1 MHLFTPILYCE
12 KPKKYDWVSDKNFH
26 PAADEVDTY
35 QLYGIVV
42 HSGYSSDGGHYYTY
56 ARDLSVANNS
66 ESESGLATNSAF
78 VVEKCLNS
86 KKSMTIDHSSGKHY
100 SL

>member
-1 MHLFTPILYCE
+1 M
-12 KPKKYDWVSDKNFH
+12 
-26 PAADEVDTY
+26 
-35 QLYGIVV
+35 YGIVV

-78 VVEKCLNS
+78 V
-86 KKSMTIDHSSGKHY
+86 KKIIHLPVGQINDTLSGKLF
-100 SL
+100 SSVPPSNFLVSVSDP